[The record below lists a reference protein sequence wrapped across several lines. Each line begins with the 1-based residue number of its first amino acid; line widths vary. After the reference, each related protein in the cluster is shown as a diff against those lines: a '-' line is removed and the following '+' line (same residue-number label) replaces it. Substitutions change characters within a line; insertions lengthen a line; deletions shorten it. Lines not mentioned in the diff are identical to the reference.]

1 MRKWKYLL
9 FFGVISLSLTGCNPN
24 KSENG
29 ENTITE
35 AASEVEE
42 STLEENTDEGAETG
56 DTDSATVKEAPFV
69 KINSTYYELDDDEY
83 WKYFTGSY
91 ETASV
96 SGEGYEA
103 LTASIEDWFQN
114 YENTYIENANKLYE
128 DAKSYVEPDS
138 EYNNASYLNSTVKTA
153 RADEK
158 IVSFQIAEEEYAG
171 GAHGNKFDFG
181 LTFDAQTGKELIF
194 SDLGD
199 IKEDVKAYIKNS
211 IAKDPEVME
220 GIIVD
225 DYNTVVDETIDGE
238 PAWYLTGNGLTIIFN
253 EYELLSYAAG
263 DYVVTIPYEE
273 LPSFNEKYIN
283 ADSYFIP
290 LKENT
295 SVFTDIGNDGTQ
307 DEISLVCN
315 YTDDYSYMTVDVN
328 INGNKTTANDYCYN
342 ANGYYLHTKEG
353 KDYILVCTGSDNDF
367 VQTTLIGIEN
377 GIPVNLTSEGMD
389 ILAVSGDR
397 LWTSRKVDMLG
408 SYSGYCTI
416 EMKDNAFNRVEDRY
430 QYDTKKDIDWNYAIT
445 VTKELPCKLMIDGEL
460 KDSTLPAGTKISVCN
475 SDGESV
481 VGFET
486 EDGTYGEI
494 YQNTAEWPHTINGTD
509 ESEFFEMLP
518 YAG

>member
-1 MRKWKYLL
+1 MKKWKFILL
-9 FFGVISLSLTGCNPN
+9 LGIISSFIAGCNSD
-24 KSENG
+24 KLENG
-29 ENTITE
+29 NTENVMTE
-35 AASEVEE
+35 TVSESVESISE
-42 STLEENTDEGAETG
+42 EGLEDVETEISTT
-56 DTDSATVKEAPFV
+56 KEAPFV
-69 KINSTYYELDDDEY
+69 KIENTYYEPDDEEY

-91 ETASV
+91 EIASV
-96 SGEGYEA
+96 SGEGYGALEA
-103 LTASIEDWFQN
+103 SVSDWFQN
-114 YENTYIENANKLYE
+114 YENTYMENANKMYE
-128 DAKSYVEPDS
+128 DAKSYVDPDS
-138 EYNNASYLNSTVKTA
+138 EYNNASYLNETVDTA

-158 IVSFQIAEEEYAG
+158 IVSFRMATEEYTG
-171 GAHGNKFDFG
+171 GAHGYIYDYG

-211 IAKDPEVME
+211 IAKNPEVME
-220 GIIVD
+220 GIIAD
-225 DYNTVVDETIDGE
+225 NYNTVVDETIDGE

-273 LPSFNEKYIN
+273 LPGINENYTQ

-290 LKENT
+290 LKENS

-342 ANGYYLHTKEG
+342 ANGYFLHTKEG

-367 VQTTLIGIEN
+367 VLTTLIGIEN
-377 GIPVNLTSEGMD
+377 GVPVNLTSEGMD
-389 ILAVSGDR
+389 ILAISGER
-397 LWTSRKVDMLG
+397 IWTKRKVDMLG

-416 EMKDNAFNRVEDRY
+416 EIKDNTLKRLEDRY

-445 VTKELPCKLMIDGEL
+445 VTKELPCKVMVDGEL
-460 KDSTLPAGTKISVCN
+460 KDSTLPAGTRISICN

-481 VGFET
+481 AGFET

-494 YQNTAEWPHTINGTD
+494 YQNTSDWPHTINGTD
-509 ESEFFEMLP
+509 ESEFFEILP